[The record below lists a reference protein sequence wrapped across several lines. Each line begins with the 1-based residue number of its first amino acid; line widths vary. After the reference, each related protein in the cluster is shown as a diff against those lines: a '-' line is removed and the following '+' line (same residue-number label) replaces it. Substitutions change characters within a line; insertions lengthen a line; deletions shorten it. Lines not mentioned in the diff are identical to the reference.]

1 MRQLQLAATPLFRRC
16 CCTAATGTERSCR
29 TMLSGKKTRSAA
41 ILAMG
46 RLTDVVFPLLRA
58 FLLAR
63 MLPQAEFGLAIT
75 LSVMAALVELST
87 DIGLDRYAVVNA
99 DRESVVS
106 RGTMHS
112 LSVLRGAIIGLLL
125 AVTGPLAGW
134 AFDRPDAWWA
144 FSLLGLASFIRGFM
158 HLGIKEAMRDYRFWP
173 EGVTLAAAQTVW
185 TGLSVLFALLLD
197 DYRCM
202 LFGIL
207 GAQVAFVAVSHLTSR
222 TEWRLRWSGE
232 AATTILRFSLP
243 LVPNGMSLAFRH
255 MADRLIV
262 GAFMSLTAAAVYNI
276 NMMIAL
282 TPRNIIQSFVTSVA
296 LPVFAQHESGERS
309 IARLYPTW
317 AIALAAIGAIYGAGV
332 ICLAEPLVTLIFG
345 ARFAIDQIFMTLTR
359 LMVAIKIIYGLPVP
373 PSLAVGDT
381 KFILFGTMAAL
392 GSPLFGLVSASITPD
407 LDIFVAAMCVG
418 ELLGLLSVAWRCT
431 NRYGFHVADVW
442 LSVLVPVFM
451 LAALGFV
458 LYEADPGLWMRIA
471 IFCLFGAICG
481 AAMLFALVRTGVPV
495 RTLLRRKAPRAP
507 AEKQG

>member
-1 MRQLQLAATPLFRRC
+1 MLF
-16 CCTAATGTERSCR
+16 GS
-29 TMLSGKKTRSAA
+29 KTRSAA
-41 ILAMG
+41 ILALG

-63 MLPQAEFGLAIT
+63 MLPQEEFGLAIT

-99 DRESVVS
+99 DRESELS

-125 AVTGPLAGW
+125 VVTGPLAGW

-144 FSLLGLASFIRGFM
+144 FSMLGVASFIRGFM
-158 HLGIKEAMRDYRFWP
+158 HLGIKEAMRDFRFWP

-185 TGLSVLFALLLD
+185 TGLSVLFAVLLD

-207 GAQVAFVAVSHLTSR
+207 GAQVAFVLVSHLTSR
-222 TEWRLRWSGE
+222 TEWRLRWSRE
-232 AATTILRFSLP
+232 AAATILRFSLP

-262 GAFMSLTAAAVYNI
+262 GAFMSLTAAAIYNV

-282 TPRNIIQSFVTSVA
+282 TPRNIIQSFVTSVT
-296 LPVFAQHESGERS
+296 LPLFAQHESGERRVE
-309 IARLYPTW
+309 RLYPAW

-332 ICLAEPLVTLIFG
+332 ICLAEPVVVLIFG
-345 ARFAIDQIFMTLTR
+345 QHFAIDQLFMTLTGI
-359 LMVAIKIIYGLPVP
+359 MVAIKIIYGLPVP

-381 KFILFGTMAAL
+381 RFILFGTMAAL
-392 GSPLFGLVSASITPD
+392 GSPLFGLVSANFSTS
-407 LDIFVAAMCVG
+407 LNIFVAAMCVG
-418 ELLGLLSVAWRCT
+418 ELAGLLSVAWRCT
-431 NRYGFHVADVW
+431 NRYGFGVADVW
-442 LSVLVPVFM
+442 LSVLVPIG
-451 LAALGFV
+451 LLSALGV
-458 LYEADPGLWMRIA
+458 ILYEVDPNLWMRIL
-471 IFCLFGAICG
+471 IFCLFAAICG
-481 AAMLFALVRTGVPV
+481 VAIVIALARTGIPV
-495 RTLLRRKAPRAP
+495 KALLRRKKQP
-507 AEKQG
+507 AKGVE